1 MFEKVSYI
9 RLWTVVNEKL
19 TIDDKQ
25 IARHN
30 LSNPCLQKTWFYVIL
45 NDESLCKWILK
56 QPLNLT
62 DPDLDKSLNQ
72 LNLANQSLDNT
83 AGEI

>member
-1 MFEKVSYI
+1 M
-9 RLWTVVNEKL
+9 
-19 TIDDKQ
+19 
-25 IARHN
+25 N
-30 LSNPCLQKTWFYVIL
+30 L
-45 NDESLCKWILK
+45 KWILK